1 MNVNGRSRVLSN
13 VINIL
18 LVLALGGAVT
28 LLAVVAML
36 FFLDD

>member
-28 LLAVVAML
+28 LLAIVALL

>member
-28 LLAVVAML
+28 LLAVVALL

>member
-1 MNVNGRSRVLSN
+1 MNVNGKQKLLSN

-18 LVLALGGAVT
+18 IVMAVGGAVT
-28 LLAVVAML
+28 LLAVVALL

>member
-1 MNVNGRSRVLSN
+1 VLSN

-28 LLAVVAML
+28 LLAVVALL